1 MRNKFFAVV
10 LAAVYC
16 TGCMS
21 NPMAFGPKH
30 APVNANELQHKVDFV
45 LDYESGKSDA
55 LPVDIFVLAP
65 TSEKG
70 KDDIA
75 EIERMATDMKARRTE
90 IEALRAKLIL
100 GEDHRGYLALRNEDS
115 FANAAEKNAAQITM
129 STQNECRKAVYRG
142 IARASEEKG
151 LTLTRVERAFAAR
164 RLARSQSGALVQLP
178 SNDDEF
184 AAFQQTP
191 LGQKLGASAKP
202 GDWITAP

>member
-1 MRNKFFAVV
+1 MRKVFLAIV
-10 LAAVYC
+10 LAAGIS
-16 TGCMS
+16 TGCVS

-30 APVNANELQHKVDFV
+30 APVNANELQQKVDLV
-45 LDYESGKSDA
+45 LDYESGQSDA
-55 LPVDIFVLAP
+55 LPVDIFVLSP

-75 EIERMATDMKARRTE
+75 EIERMAVDMKARHAE
-90 IEALRAKLIL
+90 IEALRAKQIL

-115 FANAAEKNAAQITM
+115 FENAADKNAAQITM

-164 RLARSQSGALVQLP
+164 RLARMHAGALVQLP

-191 LGQKLGASAKP
+191 LGQKLGATAKP
-202 GDWITAP
+202 GDWITVP